1 MGMFSK
7 TKQVFKF
14 LFSFWTV
21 GDMVSDIITTMDYKD
36 QCTPKSSSSDPI
48 FGSNLT
54 NGNTIYTNASD
65 GFNSNISHTIPTNV
79 TAGFK
84 ATNGDL
90 ISCFYWQSGVVF
102 ILLPTVMSTL
112 YNLYLVT
119 YGIEKDQPKAIKII
133 NTLFF
138 GVFYMIFTPYLTI
151 FNTGSLLCG
160 SVESYEEDIVG
171 DLATVYK
178 FFEVF
183 FEALPQTIISA
194 VFLSNNGGFASNPI
208 QATSIVFSGMGVIY
222 GSIQGFIACKNHS
235 MVESLD
241 LDFDD
246 GSRQA
251 PRFGIAA
258 STCQIWY
265 WYCLP
270 KKNRF

>member
-112 YNLYLVT
+112 YILYVVT
-119 YGIEKDQPKAIKII
+119 CGIMSDEPTSGKII

-138 GVFYMIFTPYLTI
+138 GVFYMISTPILNI
-151 FNTGSLLCG
+151 LSTGRVF
-160 SVESYEEDIVG
+160 SVGVWNPENDDG
-171 DLATVYK
+171 LGNLATLFM

-194 VFLSNNGGFASNPI
+194 IFLYNNGGFASNLI
-208 QATSIVFSGMGVIY
+208 QAISILFSGMGVIY
-222 GSIQGFIACKNHS
+222 GSIQGFIACNNSHVSIHVSKNMS
-235 MVESLD
+235 ARV
-241 LDFDD
+241 
-246 GSRQA
+246 A
-251 PRFGIAA
+251 IA
-258 STCQIWY
+258 TIC
-265 WYCLP
+265 C
-270 KKNRF
+270 

>member
-14 LFSFWTV
+14 LFAFWTV
-21 GDMVSDIITTMDYKD
+21 GDMVSDIITTLDYKD

-48 FGSNLT
+48 FGLNLT
-54 NGNTIYTNASD
+54 NGDYTNASD

-79 TAGFK
+79 TTGFN

-119 YGIEKDQPKAIKII
+119 YGIENDQPTAVKII
-133 NTLFF
+133 NTLFY
-138 GVFYMIFTPYLTI
+138 GVFYMIFTPILTI
-151 FNTGSLLCG
+151 ISTGRFLCR
-160 SVESYEEDIVG
+160 SVEAEDEDVMG
-171 DLATVYK
+171 NLATVFK

-183 FEALPQTIISA
+183 FEALPQTITSA
-194 VFLSNNGGFASNPI
+194 VFLYNNGGFASNPI

-222 GSIQGFIACKNHS
+222 GSIQGFTACKN
-235 MVESLD
+235 MD
-241 LDFDD
+241 LEFDD
-246 GSRQA
+246 DSNDLP
-251 PRFGIAA
+251 PRFGYATI
-258 STCQIWY
+258 CCM
-265 WYCLP
+265 YC
-270 KKNRF
+270 